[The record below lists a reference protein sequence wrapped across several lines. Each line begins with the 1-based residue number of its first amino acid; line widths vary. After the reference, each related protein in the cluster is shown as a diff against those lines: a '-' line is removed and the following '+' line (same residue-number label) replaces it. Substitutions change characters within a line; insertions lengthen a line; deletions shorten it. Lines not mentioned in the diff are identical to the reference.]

1 MKFLFQPTLATPG
14 EWEEYDASDWRG
26 LAKKPLPIGRET
38 IDDVRGWCH
47 GINVQGVEFQ
57 ADHYHVEPIRGGLR
71 VTVIHDD
78 PIDSPAGFRFAR
90 VWDFLPL
97 AEDVN
102 FGGAFNT
109 RQSQVVFHE
118 ANVDV
123 GQATP
128 KKNTVFRPWSSFRP
142 PPDAALMHGK
152 QTTSAL
158 NEAHRDKRGE
168 RGWRDFTEGVP
179 RNQIVDGR
187 VRGQKIQQRYK
198 PNTGT
203 RTYQASSTV
212 LVNGIHV
219 VVHELA
225 ALLTVAA
232 PVLPVS
238 VIAAGT
244 DTLAFVWVTPTNE
257 PDSAAWPGGTYR
269 MQVDINSLGADT
281 SCGFL
286 TLGGSA
292 GHFARVNAAIAADLE
307 TKVQVEAAFT
317 GTGLN
322 LATTGVVA
330 WAAGSA
336 TDRFEC
342 LLAQD
347 HTGGHGNQNLVLE
360 LNELD
365 DFIDGPWPGLE
376 IMPTPVVATW
386 VVPSPAVSLGVT
398 FTPSPA
404 VATWAVGGPANVFLG
419 VTLIPM
425 PAVATWSVLSPTFF
439 ASPLG
444 IGGDVIVNDVIE
456 KTIVMPL

>member
-14 EWEEYDASDWRG
+14 AWEEYDSGDWRG
-26 LAKKPLPIGRET
+26 LAKKPLPTGREA

-57 ADHYHVEPIRGGLR
+57 GDHYHVEEIRGGLR

-90 VWDFLPL
+90 VWDFLLL
-97 AEDVN
+97 AEDPA
-102 FGGAFNT
+102 FGNAFNT
-109 RQSQVVFHE
+109 RQSQVVYHE
-118 ANVDV
+118 ASVDV
-123 GQATP
+123 GQGTP
-128 KKNTVFRPWSSFRP
+128 KKNTTFLPWVDFVP
-142 PPDAALMHGK
+142 PPDVALMHGK

-158 NEAHRDKRGE
+158 DQAHRDRRGL
-168 RGWRDFTEGVP
+168 RGWREFTEGVP
-179 RNQIVDGR
+179 SDQIVNGR
-187 VRGQKIQQRYK
+187 VRDQKRQQRFK

-203 RTYQASSTV
+203 RVYQASDTA

-219 VVHELA
+219 VVNEFA

-232 PVLPVS
+232 PGVPVTVLG
-238 VIAAGT
+238 AGL
-244 DTLAFVWVTPTNE
+244 DTLSFVWVTPANE
-257 PDSAAWPGGTYR
+257 PSSAAWPGGTYR
-269 MQVDINSLGADT
+269 MQVDIFQLGADT

-292 GHFARVNAAIAADLE
+292 GHFARVNAAITSDLE

-330 WAAGSA
+330 WAAGTV

-342 LLAQD
+342 LLAQQ
-347 HTGGHGNQNLVLE
+347 HSGGHGNQNLVIE
-360 LNELD
+360 VNELD
-365 DFIDGPWPGLE
+365 DFIDGPWPG
-376 IMPTPVVATW
+376 IIATPTPAVATW
-386 VVPSPAVSLGVT
+386 AVPSPTANLLTT

-404 VATWAVGGPANVFLG
+404 VARWLVPSPLARLSTV
-419 VTLIPM
+419 LIPM
-425 PAVATWSVLSPTFF
+425 PAIARWLVPSPNVTQGIR
-439 ASPLG
+439 G
-444 IGGDVIVNDVIE
+444 IGGDLIVTDIIE
-456 KTIVMPL
+456 KTIIVPD